1 MDPCTKGCC
10 MDFGNGVATMETG
23 LCTKGRRSLDG
34 RLKGQ
39 GHRMKQKLLGRK
51 RTEVNMTQGSI
62 VALLLNFAAPLLL
75 GNVFQQLYNTV
86 DTWVV
91 GNYVGKNAFS
101 AVGTLNPIINTLIGF
116 FIGFSNGA
124 CVIISRHFGAG
135 DKEKVQA
142 AVHTFVTVTLILCVV
157 FTILGITLTPILL
170 DLIKSPAEVR
180 SEQHVYLTI
189 YFAGVT
195 GLLLYNT
202 GSAILRAVGNSV
214 YPFLFLVVSALLNTA
229 MDLIFVIAFG
239 MGTAGVAYAT
249 IIAQFV
255 SAVLVMA
262 MLFKTDSSVRIHVRR
277 LRIDRGILGGIF
289 SIGLPA
295 ALQMSITAFSN
306 IFVQSYIN
314 FFGADCMG
322 GWTAYSKI
330 DQLLFLPMNSLALA
344 TQTFVGQ
351 NLGKKL
357 TQRTR
362 QGVRTANA
370 MSIICTAVLIV
381 PIVAFAPVFV
391 RFFIDDGE
399 AGVIHYGTLF
409 LRMITPF
416 FLVCSLNQIYGGA
429 LRGAGEAK
437 VSMVI
442 MIGTFVVF
450 RQIYLFVVSRYVSNT
465 IIPISMGYPLG
476 WLLCSILMLVSYKL
490 LFRDE
495 RLLREKI

>member
-1 MDPCTKGCC
+1 MGKQEE
-10 MDFGNGVATMETG
+10 V
-23 LCTKGRRSLDG
+23 
-34 RLKGQ
+34 RLKGI
-39 GHRMKQKLLGRK
+39 GSRLLARGK
-51 RTEVNMTQGSI
+51 TEVDMTQGSI
-62 VALLLNFAAPLLL
+62 IALLLNFAAPLLL
-75 GNVFQQLYNTV
+75 GNIFQQLYNTV

-101 AVGTLNPIINTLIGF
+101 AVGTLSPIINTIIGF

-135 DKEKVQA
+135 DKEKVQR

-157 FTILGITLTPILL
+157 FTILGIALTPLML

-180 SEQHVYLTI
+180 AEQYTYLSI

-195 GLLLYNT
+195 GLLLYNM

-229 MDLIFVIAFG
+229 MDLIFVIAFD

-249 IIAQFV
+249 IAAQLV
-255 SAVLVMA
+255 SAILVMA
-262 MLFKTDSSVRIHVRR
+262 MLFKTDSSVRVRLKS
-277 LRIDRGILGGIF
+277 LRIDKGILGGIF
-289 SIGLPA
+289 RIGLPA
-295 ALQMSITAFSN
+295 ALQMSITSFSN

-330 DQLLFLPMNSLALA
+330 DQLLFLPMNSLSLA

-351 NLGKKL
+351 NLGRKL
-357 TQRTR
+357 TDRTR
-362 QGVRTANA
+362 RGVRTSLL
-370 MSIICTAVLIV
+370 MSMLCTAVLITPV
-381 PIVAFAPVFV
+381 VAFAPSLV
-391 RFFIDDGE
+391 RFFIDDSE

-409 LRMITPF
+409 LRMISPF
-416 FLVCSLNQIYGGA
+416 YIVCCLNQIYGGA
-429 LRGAGEAK
+429 LRGAGEAR

-442 MIGTFVVF
+442 MLGSFVLF
-450 RQIYLFVVSRYVSNT
+450 RQIYLFVVSNYVSNT
-465 IIPISMGYPLG
+465 IVAISLGYPFG
-476 WLLCSILMLVSYKL
+476 WLLCSILMFVFYKRI
-490 LFRDE
+490 FRDE
-495 RLLREKI
+495 RLLREKL

>member
-1 MDPCTKGCC
+1 
-10 MDFGNGVATMETG
+10 MERQAG
-23 LCTKGRRSLDG
+23 S
-34 RLKGQ
+34 RLKGI
-39 GHRMKQKLLGRK
+39 KSKLLARGK
-51 RTEVNMTQGSI
+51 TEVDMTKGSI
-62 VALLLNFAAPLLL
+62 MALLLNFAAPLLL
-75 GNVFQQLYNTV
+75 GNIFQQLYNTV

-101 AVGTLNPIINTLIGF
+101 AVGTLSPIINTLIGF

-135 DKEKVQA
+135 DKEKVQR

-157 FTILGITLTPILL
+157 FTFLGIALTPLML

-180 SEQHVYLTI
+180 SEQHTYLSI

-195 GLLLYNT
+195 GLLLYNM

-229 MDLIFVIAFG
+229 MDLIFVIAFD

-249 IIAQFV
+249 IAAQLV
-255 SAVLVMA
+255 SAILVMA
-262 MLFKTDSSVRIHVRR
+262 MLLKTDSSVHVRLKS
-277 LRIDRGILGGIF
+277 LRIDKDILGGIF
-289 SIGLPA
+289 RIGLPA
-295 ALQMSITAFSN
+295 ALQMSVTAFSN

-351 NLGKKL
+351 NLGRKL
-357 TQRTR
+357 TDRTR
-362 QGVRTANA
+362 QGVRTSLF
-370 MSIICTAVLIV
+370 MCMLCTAVLIIPV
-381 PIVAFAPVFV
+381 VAFAPSLV
-391 RFFIDDGE
+391 RFFIDESE

-409 LRMITPF
+409 LRMISPF
-416 FLVCSLNQIYGGA
+416 YIMCCLNQIYGGA
-429 LRGAGEAK
+429 LRGAGEART
-437 VSMVI
+437 SMFI
-442 MIGTFVVF
+442 MLGSFVLF
-450 RQIYLFVVSRYVSNT
+450 RQIYLFVVSNYVSNT
-465 IIPISMGYPLG
+465 VVAISLGYPFG
-476 WLLCSILMLVSYKL
+476 WLLCSILMFVFYKRV
-490 LFRDE
+490 FKDE
-495 RLLREKI
+495 RLLKEKL

>member
-1 MDPCTKGCC
+1 
-10 MDFGNGVATMETG
+10 MEKQEESRLQG
-23 LCTKGRRSLDG
+23 IRS
-34 RLKGQ
+34 RLLARGK
-39 GHRMKQKLLGRK
+39 
-51 RTEVNMTQGSI
+51 TEVDMTSGGI

-75 GNVFQQLYNTV
+75 GNIFQQLYNTV

-101 AVGTLNPIINTLIGF
+101 AVGTLSPIINTIIGF

-135 DKEKVQA
+135 DKEKVQRS
-142 AVHTFVTVTLILCVV
+142 VHTFVAVTLILCVV
-157 FTILGITLTPILL
+157 FTILGIALTPLML

-180 SEQHVYLTI
+180 NEQYTYLSI

-195 GLLLYNT
+195 GLLLYNM

-229 MDLIFVIAFG
+229 MDLIFVIAFD

-249 IIAQFV
+249 IAAQLV
-255 SAVLVMA
+255 SAILVMA
-262 MLFKTDSSVRIHVRR
+262 MLFKTDSSVRIRLKS
-277 LRIDRGILGGIF
+277 LRIDRKILGGILG
-289 SIGLPA
+289 IGLPA
-295 ALQMSITAFSN
+295 ALQMSVTAFSN

-330 DQLLFLPMNSLALA
+330 DQLLFLPMNSLSLA

-351 NLGKKL
+351 NLGRKL
-357 TQRTR
+357 TDRTR
-362 QGVRTANA
+362 RGVRTSLF
-370 MSIICTAVLIV
+370 MSMLCTAVLIIPV
-381 PIVAFAPVFV
+381 VAFAPSLV
-391 RFFIDDGE
+391 RFFIDESE

-409 LRMITPF
+409 LRMISPF
-416 FLVCSLNQIYGGA
+416 YVMCCLNQIYGGA

-442 MIGTFVVF
+442 MLGSFVLF
-450 RQIYLFVVSRYVSNT
+450 RQIYLFVVSNYVSNT
-465 IIPISMGYPLG
+465 VVAISLGYPFG
-476 WLLCSILMLVSYKL
+476 WLLCSILMLVFYKRI
-490 LFRDE
+490 FKDE
-495 RLLREKI
+495 RLLKERI

>member
-1 MDPCTKGCC
+1 
-10 MDFGNGVATMETG
+10 MEKQEESRLQG
-23 LCTKGRRSLDG
+23 IRS
-34 RLKGQ
+34 RLLARGK
-39 GHRMKQKLLGRK
+39 
-51 RTEVNMTQGSI
+51 TEVDMTRGGI

-75 GNVFQQLYNTV
+75 GNIFQQLYNTV

-101 AVGTLNPIINTLIGF
+101 AVGTLSPIINTIIGF

-135 DKEKVQA
+135 DKEKVQRS
-142 AVHTFVTVTLILCVV
+142 VHTFVAVTLILCVV
-157 FTILGITLTPILL
+157 FTILGIALTPLML

-180 SEQHVYLTI
+180 SEQYTYLSI

-195 GLLLYNT
+195 GLLLYNM

-229 MDLIFVIAFG
+229 MDLVFVIAFD

-249 IIAQFV
+249 IAAQLV
-255 SAVLVMA
+255 SAILVMA
-262 MLFKTDSSVRIHVRR
+262 MLFKTDSSVRVR
-277 LRIDRGILGGIF
+277 LKSLHIDKSILGGIF
-289 SIGLPA
+289 RIGLPA
-295 ALQMSITAFSN
+295 ALQMSVTAFSN

-330 DQLLFLPMNSLALA
+330 DQLLFLPMNSLSLA

-351 NLGKKL
+351 NLGRKL
-357 TQRTR
+357 TDRTR
-362 QGVRTANA
+362 RGVRTSLF
-370 MSIICTAVLIV
+370 MSMLCTAVLIIPV
-381 PIVAFAPVFV
+381 VAFAPSLV
-391 RFFIDDGE
+391 RFFIDESE

-409 LRMITPF
+409 LRMISPF
-416 FLVCSLNQIYGGA
+416 YVMCCLNQIYGGA

-437 VSMVI
+437 ISMVI
-442 MIGTFVVF
+442 MLGSFVLF
-450 RQIYLFVVSRYVSNT
+450 RQIYLFVVSNYVSNT
-465 IIPISMGYPLG
+465 VVAISLGYPFG
-476 WLLCSILMLVSYKL
+476 WLLCSILMLVFYKRI
-490 LFRDE
+490 FKDE
-495 RLLREKI
+495 RLLKEKI

>member
-1 MDPCTKGCC
+1 
-10 MDFGNGVATMETG
+10 MEKQEESRLQG
-23 LCTKGRRSLDG
+23 IRS
-34 RLKGQ
+34 RLLARGK
-39 GHRMKQKLLGRK
+39 
-51 RTEVNMTQGSI
+51 TEVDMTSGGI

-75 GNVFQQLYNTV
+75 GNIFQQLYNTV

-101 AVGTLNPIINTLIGF
+101 AVGTLSPIINTIIGF

-135 DKEKVQA
+135 DKEKVQRS
-142 AVHTFVTVTLILCVV
+142 VHTFVAVTLILCVV
-157 FTILGITLTPILL
+157 FTILGIALTPLML

-180 SEQHVYLTI
+180 SEQYTYLSI

-195 GLLLYNT
+195 GLLLYNM

-229 MDLIFVIAFG
+229 MDLVFVIAFD

-249 IIAQFV
+249 IAAQLV
-255 SAVLVMA
+255 SAILVMT
-262 MLFKTDSSVRIHVRR
+262 MLFKTDSSVRVRLKS
-277 LRIDRGILGGIF
+277 LRIDRSILGGIF
-289 SIGLPA
+289 RIGLPA
-295 ALQMSITAFSN
+295 ALQMSVTAFSN

-330 DQLLFLPMNSLALA
+330 DQLLFLPMNSLSLA

-351 NLGKKL
+351 NLGRKL
-357 TQRTR
+357 TDRTR
-362 QGVRTANA
+362 RGVRTSLF
-370 MSIICTAVLIV
+370 MSMLCTAVLIIPV
-381 PIVAFAPVFV
+381 VAFAPSLV
-391 RFFIDDGE
+391 RFFIDESE

-409 LRMITPF
+409 LRMISPF
-416 FLVCSLNQIYGGA
+416 YVMCCLNQIYGGA

-442 MIGTFVVF
+442 MLGSFVLF
-450 RQIYLFVVSRYVSNT
+450 RQIYLFVVSNYVSNT
-465 IIPISMGYPLG
+465 VVAISLGYPFG
-476 WLLCSILMLVSYKL
+476 WLLCSILMLVFYKRI
-490 LFRDE
+490 FKDE
-495 RLLREKI
+495 RLLKEKI

>member
-1 MDPCTKGCC
+1 
-10 MDFGNGVATMETG
+10 MENQYA
-23 LCTKGRRSLDG
+23 S
-34 RLKGQ
+34 RLKCI
-39 GHRMKQKLLGRK
+39 KTKLFVRGK
-51 RTEVNMTQGSI
+51 TEIDMTQGGI

-75 GNVFQQLYNTV
+75 GNIFQQLYNTV

-101 AVGTLNPIINTLIGF
+101 AVGTLSPIINTIIGF

-135 DKEKVQA
+135 DKEKVQRS
-142 AVHTFVTVTLILCVV
+142 VHTFVAVTLILCVV
-157 FTILGITLTPILL
+157 FTILGIALTPLML

-180 SEQHVYLTI
+180 SEQYTYLSI

-195 GLLLYNT
+195 GLLLYNM

-229 MDLIFVIAFG
+229 MDLVFVIAFD

-249 IIAQFV
+249 IAAQLV
-255 SAVLVMA
+255 SAILVMA
-262 MLFKTDSSVRIHVRR
+262 MLFKTDSSVRVR
-277 LRIDRGILGGIF
+277 LKSLHIDKSILGGIF
-289 SIGLPA
+289 RIGLPA
-295 ALQMSITAFSN
+295 ALQMSVTAFSN

-314 FFGADCMG
+314 FFGSDCMG

-330 DQLLFLPMNSLALA
+330 DQLLFLPMNSLSLA

-351 NLGKKL
+351 NLGRKL
-357 TQRTR
+357 TDRTR
-362 QGVRTANA
+362 RGVRTSLF
-370 MSIICTAVLIV
+370 MSMLCTAVLIIPV
-381 PIVAFAPVFV
+381 VAFAPSLV
-391 RFFIDDGE
+391 RFFIDESE

-409 LRMITPF
+409 LRMISPF
-416 FLVCSLNQIYGGA
+416 YVMCCLNQIYGGA

-442 MIGTFVVF
+442 MLGSFVLF
-450 RQIYLFVVSRYVSNT
+450 RQIYLFVVSNYVSNT
-465 IIPISMGYPLG
+465 VVAISLGYPFG
-476 WLLCSILMLVSYKL
+476 WLLCSILMLVFYKRI
-490 LFRDE
+490 FKDE
-495 RLLREKI
+495 RLLKEKI

>member
-1 MDPCTKGCC
+1 
-10 MDFGNGVATMETG
+10 MEKQEESRLQG
-23 LCTKGRRSLDG
+23 IRS
-34 RLKGQ
+34 RLLARGK
-39 GHRMKQKLLGRK
+39 
-51 RTEVNMTQGSI
+51 TEVDMTRGGI

-75 GNVFQQLYNTV
+75 GNIFQQLYNTV

-101 AVGTLNPIINTLIGF
+101 AVGTLSPIINTIIGF

-135 DKEKVQA
+135 DKEKVQRS
-142 AVHTFVTVTLILCVV
+142 VHTFVAVTLILCVV
-157 FTILGITLTPILL
+157 FTILGIALTPLML

-180 SEQHVYLTI
+180 SEQYTYLSI

-195 GLLLYNT
+195 GLLLYNM

-229 MDLIFVIAFG
+229 MDLVFVIAFD

-249 IIAQFV
+249 IAAQLV
-255 SAVLVMA
+255 SAILVMA
-262 MLFKTDSSVRIHVRR
+262 MLFKTDSSVRVRLKS
-277 LRIDRGILGGIF
+277 LRIDRKILGGILG
-289 SIGLPA
+289 IGLPA
-295 ALQMSITAFSN
+295 ALQLSVTAFSN

-330 DQLLFLPMNSLALA
+330 DQLLFLPMNSLSLA

-351 NLGKKL
+351 NLGRKL
-357 TQRTR
+357 TDRTR
-362 QGVRTANA
+362 RGVRTSLF
-370 MSIICTAVLIV
+370 MSMLCTAVLIIPV
-381 PIVAFAPVFV
+381 VAFAPSLV
-391 RFFIDDGE
+391 RFFIDESE

-409 LRMITPF
+409 LRMISPF
-416 FLVCSLNQIYGGA
+416 YVMCCLNQIYGGA

-442 MIGTFVVF
+442 MLGSFVLF
-450 RQIYLFVVSRYVSNT
+450 RQIYLFVVSNYVSNT
-465 IIPISMGYPLG
+465 VVAISLGYPFG
-476 WLLCSILMLVSYKL
+476 WLLCSILMLVFYKRI
-490 LFRDE
+490 FKDE
-495 RLLREKI
+495 RLLKEKI

>member
-1 MDPCTKGCC
+1 
-10 MDFGNGVATMETG
+10 MEKQEESRLQG
-23 LCTKGRRSLDG
+23 IRS
-34 RLKGQ
+34 RLLARGK
-39 GHRMKQKLLGRK
+39 
-51 RTEVNMTQGSI
+51 TEVDMTQGSI

-75 GNVFQQLYNTV
+75 GNIFQQLYNTV

-101 AVGTLNPIINTLIGF
+101 AVGTLSPIINTIIGF

-135 DKEKVQA
+135 DKEKVQR
-142 AVHTFVTVTLILCVV
+142 AVHTFVAVTLILCVV
-157 FTILGITLTPILL
+157 FTILGIALTPLML

-180 SEQHVYLTI
+180 SEQYTYLSI

-195 GLLLYNT
+195 GLLLYNM

-229 MDLIFVIAFG
+229 MDLVFVIAFD

-249 IIAQFV
+249 IAAQLV
-255 SAVLVMA
+255 SAILVMA
-262 MLFKTDSSVRIHVRR
+262 MLFKTDSSVRVR
-277 LRIDRGILGGIF
+277 LKSLNIDRNILGGIF
-289 SIGLPA
+289 RIGLPA
-295 ALQMSITAFSN
+295 ALQMSVTAFSN

-314 FFGADCMG
+314 FFGSDCMG

-330 DQLLFLPMNSLALA
+330 DQLLFLPMNSLSLA

-351 NLGKKL
+351 NLGRKL
-357 TQRTR
+357 TDRTR
-362 QGVRTANA
+362 RGVRTSLG
-370 MSIICTAVLIV
+370 MSMLCTAVLIIPV
-381 PIVAFAPVFV
+381 VAFAPSLV
-391 RFFIDDGE
+391 RFFIDESE

-409 LRMITPF
+409 LRMISPF
-416 FLVCSLNQIYGGA
+416 YVMCCLNQIYGGA

-442 MIGTFVVF
+442 MLGSFVLF
-450 RQIYLFVVSRYVSNT
+450 RQIYLFVVSNYVSNT
-465 IIPISMGYPLG
+465 VVAISLGYPFG
-476 WLLCSILMLVSYKL
+476 WLLCSILMLVFYKRI
-490 LFRDE
+490 FKDE
-495 RLLREKI
+495 RLLKEKI

>member
-1 MDPCTKGCC
+1 
-10 MDFGNGVATMETG
+10 MEKQEESRLQG
-23 LCTKGRRSLDG
+23 IRS
-34 RLKGQ
+34 RLLARGK
-39 GHRMKQKLLGRK
+39 
-51 RTEVNMTQGSI
+51 TEVDMTSGGI

-75 GNVFQQLYNTV
+75 GNIFQQLYNTV

-101 AVGTLNPIINTLIGF
+101 AVGTLSPIINTIIGF

-135 DKEKVQA
+135 DKEKVQRS
-142 AVHTFVTVTLILCVV
+142 VHTFVAVTLILCVV
-157 FTILGITLTPILL
+157 FTILGIALTPLML

-180 SEQHVYLTI
+180 SEQYTYLSI

-195 GLLLYNT
+195 GLLLYNM

-229 MDLIFVIAFG
+229 MDLVFVIAFD

-249 IIAQFV
+249 IAAQLV
-255 SAVLVMA
+255 SAILVMA
-262 MLFKTDSSVRIHVRR
+262 MLFKTDSSVRVR
-277 LRIDRGILGGIF
+277 LKSLHIDKSILGGIF
-289 SIGLPA
+289 RIGLPA
-295 ALQMSITAFSN
+295 ALQMSVTAFSN

-330 DQLLFLPMNSLALA
+330 DQLLFLPMNSLSLA

-351 NLGKKL
+351 NLGRKL
-357 TQRTR
+357 TDRTR
-362 QGVRTANA
+362 RGVRTSLF
-370 MSIICTAVLIV
+370 MSMLCTAVLIIPV
-381 PIVAFAPVFV
+381 VAFAPSLV
-391 RFFIDDGE
+391 RFFIDESE

-409 LRMITPF
+409 LRMISPF
-416 FLVCSLNQIYGGA
+416 YVMCCLNQIYGGA

-442 MIGTFVVF
+442 MLGSFVLF
-450 RQIYLFVVSRYVSNT
+450 RQIYLFVVSNYVSNT
-465 IIPISMGYPLG
+465 VVAISLGYPFG
-476 WLLCSILMLVSYKL
+476 WLLCSILMLVFYKRI
-490 LFRDE
+490 FKDE
-495 RLLREKI
+495 RLLKEKI

>member
-1 MDPCTKGCC
+1 
-10 MDFGNGVATMETG
+10 MEKQEESRLQG
-23 LCTKGRRSLDG
+23 IRS
-34 RLKGQ
+34 RLLARGK
-39 GHRMKQKLLGRK
+39 
-51 RTEVNMTQGSI
+51 TEVDMTRGGI

-75 GNVFQQLYNTV
+75 GNIFQQLYNTV

-101 AVGTLNPIINTLIGF
+101 AVGTLSPIINTIIGF

-135 DKEKVQA
+135 DKEKVQRS
-142 AVHTFVTVTLILCVV
+142 VHTFVAVTLILCVV
-157 FTILGITLTPILL
+157 FTILGIALTPLML

-180 SEQHVYLTI
+180 SEQYTYLSI

-195 GLLLYNT
+195 GLLLYNM

-229 MDLIFVIAFG
+229 MDLVFVIAFD

-249 IIAQFV
+249 IAAQLV
-255 SAVLVMA
+255 SAILVMA
-262 MLFKTDSSVRIHVRR
+262 MLFKTDSSVRVRLKS
-277 LRIDRGILGGIF
+277 LRIDRKILGGILG
-289 SIGLPA
+289 IGLPA
-295 ALQMSITAFSN
+295 ALQMSVTAFSN

-330 DQLLFLPMNSLALA
+330 DQLLFLPMNSLSLA

-351 NLGKKL
+351 NLGRKL
-357 TQRTR
+357 TDRTR
-362 QGVRTANA
+362 RGVRTSLF
-370 MSIICTAVLIV
+370 MSMLCTAVLIIPV
-381 PIVAFAPVFV
+381 VAFAPSLV
-391 RFFIDDGE
+391 RFFIDESE

-409 LRMITPF
+409 LRMISPF
-416 FLVCSLNQIYGGA
+416 YVMCCLNQIYGGA

-442 MIGTFVVF
+442 MLGSFVLF
-450 RQIYLFVVSRYVSNT
+450 RQIYLFVVSNYVSNT
-465 IIPISMGYPLG
+465 VVAISLGYPFG
-476 WLLCSILMLVSYKL
+476 WLLCSILMLVFYKRI
-490 LFRDE
+490 FKDE
-495 RLLREKI
+495 RLLKEKI

>member
-1 MDPCTKGCC
+1 
-10 MDFGNGVATMETG
+10 MEKQEESRLQG
-23 LCTKGRRSLDG
+23 IRS
-34 RLKGQ
+34 RLLARGK
-39 GHRMKQKLLGRK
+39 
-51 RTEVNMTQGSI
+51 TEVDMTSGGI

-75 GNVFQQLYNTV
+75 GNIFQQLYNTV

-101 AVGTLNPIINTLIGF
+101 AVGTLSPIINTIIGF

-135 DKEKVQA
+135 DKEKVQRS
-142 AVHTFVTVTLILCVV
+142 VHTFVAVTLILCVV
-157 FTILGITLTPILL
+157 FTILGIALTPLML

-180 SEQHVYLTI
+180 SEQYTYLSI

-195 GLLLYNT
+195 GLLLYNM

-229 MDLIFVIAFG
+229 MDLVFVIAFD

-249 IIAQFV
+249 IAAQLV
-255 SAVLVMA
+255 SAILVMA
-262 MLFKTDSSVRIHVRR
+262 MLFKTDSSVRVRLKS
-277 LRIDRGILGGIF
+277 LRIDRSILGGIF
-289 SIGLPA
+289 RIGLPA
-295 ALQMSITAFSN
+295 ALQMSVTAFSN

-314 FFGADCMG
+314 FFGSDCMG

-330 DQLLFLPMNSLALA
+330 DQLLFLPMNSLSLA

-351 NLGKKL
+351 NLGRKL
-357 TQRTR
+357 TDRTR
-362 QGVRTANA
+362 RGVRTSLF
-370 MSIICTAVLIV
+370 MSMLCTAVLIIPV
-381 PIVAFAPVFV
+381 VAFAPSLV
-391 RFFIDDGE
+391 RFFIDESE

-409 LRMITPF
+409 LRMISPF
-416 FLVCSLNQIYGGA
+416 YVMCCLNQIYGGA

-442 MIGTFVVF
+442 MLGSFVLF
-450 RQIYLFVVSRYVSNT
+450 RQIYLFVVSNYVSNT
-465 IIPISMGYPLG
+465 VVAISLGYPFG
-476 WLLCSILMLVSYKL
+476 WLLCSILMLVFYKRI
-490 LFRDE
+490 FKDE
-495 RLLREKI
+495 RLLKEKI

>member
-1 MDPCTKGCC
+1 
-10 MDFGNGVATMETG
+10 MEKQEESRLQG
-23 LCTKGRRSLDG
+23 IRS
-34 RLKGQ
+34 RLLARGK
-39 GHRMKQKLLGRK
+39 
-51 RTEVNMTQGSI
+51 TEVDMTRGGI

-75 GNVFQQLYNTV
+75 GNIFQQLYNTV
-86 DTWVV
+86 DTWVI

-101 AVGTLNPIINTLIGF
+101 AVGTLSPIINTIIGF

-135 DKEKVQA
+135 DKEKVQRS
-142 AVHTFVTVTLILCVV
+142 VHTFVAVTLILCVV
-157 FTILGITLTPILL
+157 FTILGIALTPLML

-180 SEQHVYLTI
+180 SEQYTYLSI

-195 GLLLYNT
+195 GLLLYNM

-229 MDLIFVIAFG
+229 MDLVFVIAFD

-249 IIAQFV
+249 IAAQLV
-255 SAVLVMA
+255 SAILVMA
-262 MLFKTDSSVRIHVRR
+262 MLFKTDSSVRVR
-277 LRIDRGILGGIF
+277 LKSLHIDKSILGGIF
-289 SIGLPA
+289 RIGLPA
-295 ALQMSITAFSN
+295 ALQMSVTAFSN

-330 DQLLFLPMNSLALA
+330 DQLLFLPMNSLSLA

-351 NLGKKL
+351 NLGRKL
-357 TQRTR
+357 TDRTR
-362 QGVRTANA
+362 RGVRTSLF
-370 MSIICTAVLIV
+370 MSMLCTAVLIIPV
-381 PIVAFAPVFV
+381 VAFAPSLV
-391 RFFIDDGE
+391 RFFIDESE

-409 LRMITPF
+409 LRMISPF
-416 FLVCSLNQIYGGA
+416 YVMCCLNQIYGGA

-442 MIGTFVVF
+442 MLGSFVLF
-450 RQIYLFVVSRYVSNT
+450 RQIYLFVVSNYVSNT
-465 IIPISMGYPLG
+465 VVAISLGYPFG
-476 WLLCSILMLVSYKL
+476 WLLCSILMLVFYKRI
-490 LFRDE
+490 FKDE
-495 RLLREKI
+495 RLLKEKI

>member
-1 MDPCTKGCC
+1 
-10 MDFGNGVATMETG
+10 MEKQEESRLQG
-23 LCTKGRRSLDG
+23 IRS
-34 RLKGQ
+34 RLLARGK
-39 GHRMKQKLLGRK
+39 
-51 RTEVNMTQGSI
+51 TEVDMTSGGI

-75 GNVFQQLYNTV
+75 GNIFQQLYNTV

-101 AVGTLNPIINTLIGF
+101 AVGTLSPIINTIIGF

-135 DKEKVQA
+135 DKEKVQRS
-142 AVHTFVTVTLILCVV
+142 VHTFVAVTLILCVV
-157 FTILGITLTPILL
+157 FTILGIALTPLML

-180 SEQHVYLTI
+180 SEQYTYLSI

-195 GLLLYNT
+195 GLLLYNM

-229 MDLIFVIAFG
+229 MDLVFVIAFD

-249 IIAQFV
+249 IAAQLV
-255 SAVLVMA
+255 SAILVMA
-262 MLFKTDSSVRIHVRR
+262 MLFKTDSSVRVRLKS
-277 LRIDRGILGGIF
+277 LRIDRKILGGILG
-289 SIGLPA
+289 IGLPA
-295 ALQMSITAFSN
+295 ALQMSVTAFSN

-314 FFGADCMG
+314 FFGSDCMG

-330 DQLLFLPMNSLALA
+330 DQLLFLPMNSLSLA

-351 NLGKKL
+351 NLGRKL
-357 TQRTR
+357 TDRTR
-362 QGVRTANA
+362 RGVRTSLM
-370 MSIICTAVLIV
+370 MSMLCTTALIIPV
-381 PIVAFAPVFV
+381 VAFAPSLV
-391 RFFIDDGE
+391 RFFIDESE

-409 LRMITPF
+409 LRMISPF
-416 FLVCSLNQIYGGA
+416 YVMCCLNQIYGGA

-442 MIGTFVVF
+442 MLGSFVLF
-450 RQIYLFVVSRYVSNT
+450 RQIYLFVVSNYVSNT
-465 IIPISMGYPLG
+465 VVAISLGYPFG
-476 WLLCSILMLVSYKL
+476 WLLCSILMLVFYKRI
-490 LFRDE
+490 FKDE
-495 RLLREKI
+495 RLLKEKI

>member
-1 MDPCTKGCC
+1 
-10 MDFGNGVATMETG
+10 ME
-23 LCTKGRRSLDG
+23 KQEES
-34 RLKGQ
+34 RLQ
-39 GHRMKQKLLGRK
+39 GIKSRLLARGK
-51 RTEVNMTQGSI
+51 TEVDMTSGGI

-75 GNVFQQLYNTV
+75 GNIFQQLYNTV

-101 AVGTLNPIINTLIGF
+101 AVGTLSPIINTIIGF

-135 DKEKVQA
+135 DKEKVQRS
-142 AVHTFVTVTLILCVV
+142 VHTFVAVTLILCVV
-157 FTILGITLTPILL
+157 FTILGIALTPLML

-180 SEQHVYLTI
+180 SEQYTYLSI

-195 GLLLYNT
+195 GLLLYNM

-229 MDLIFVIAFG
+229 MDLVFVIAFD

-249 IIAQFV
+249 IAAQLV
-255 SAVLVMA
+255 SAILVMA
-262 MLFKTDSSVRIHVRR
+262 MLFKTDSSVRVRLKS
-277 LRIDRGILGGIF
+277 LRIDRSILGGIF
-289 SIGLPA
+289 RIGLPA
-295 ALQMSITAFSN
+295 ALQMSVTAFSN

-314 FFGADCMG
+314 FFGSDCMG

-330 DQLLFLPMNSLALA
+330 DQLLFLPMNSLSLA

-351 NLGKKL
+351 NLGRKL
-357 TQRTR
+357 TDRTR
-362 QGVRTANA
+362 RGVRTSLF
-370 MSIICTAVLIV
+370 MSMLCTAVLIIPV
-381 PIVAFAPVFV
+381 VAFAPSLV
-391 RFFIDDGE
+391 RFFIDESE

-409 LRMITPF
+409 LRMISPF
-416 FLVCSLNQIYGGA
+416 YVMCCLNQIYGGA

-442 MIGTFVVF
+442 MLGSFVLF
-450 RQIYLFVVSRYVSNT
+450 RQIYLFVVSNYVSNT
-465 IIPISMGYPLG
+465 VVAISLGYPFG
-476 WLLCSILMLVSYKL
+476 WLLCSILMLVFYKRI
-490 LFRDE
+490 FKDE
-495 RLLREKI
+495 RLLKEKI

>member
-1 MDPCTKGCC
+1 
-10 MDFGNGVATMETG
+10 MEKQEESRLQG
-23 LCTKGRRSLDG
+23 IRS
-34 RLKGQ
+34 RLLARGK
-39 GHRMKQKLLGRK
+39 
-51 RTEVNMTQGSI
+51 TEVDMTRGGI

-75 GNVFQQLYNTV
+75 GNIFQQLYNTV

-101 AVGTLNPIINTLIGF
+101 AVGTLSPIINTIIGF

-135 DKEKVQA
+135 DKEKVQRS
-142 AVHTFVTVTLILCVV
+142 VHTFVAVTLILCVV
-157 FTILGITLTPILL
+157 FTILGIALTPLML

-180 SEQHVYLTI
+180 SEQYTYLSI

-195 GLLLYNT
+195 GLLLYNM

-229 MDLIFVIAFG
+229 MDLVFVIAFD

-249 IIAQFV
+249 IAAQLV
-255 SAVLVMA
+255 SAILVMA
-262 MLFKTDSSVRIHVRR
+262 MLFKTDSSVRVR
-277 LRIDRGILGGIF
+277 LKSLHIDKSILGGIF
-289 SIGLPA
+289 RIGLPA
-295 ALQMSITAFSN
+295 ALQMSVTAFSN

-330 DQLLFLPMNSLALA
+330 DQLLFLPMNSLSLA

-351 NLGKKL
+351 NLGRKL
-357 TQRTR
+357 TDRTR
-362 QGVRTANA
+362 RGVRTSLF
-370 MSIICTAVLIV
+370 MSMLCTAVLIIPV
-381 PIVAFAPVFV
+381 VAFAPSLV
-391 RFFIDDGE
+391 RFFIDESE

-409 LRMITPF
+409 LRMISPF
-416 FLVCSLNQIYGGA
+416 YVMCCLNQIYGGA

-442 MIGTFVVF
+442 MLGSFVLF
-450 RQIYLFVVSRYVSNT
+450 RQIYLFVVSNYVSNT
-465 IIPISMGYPLG
+465 VVAISLGYPFG
-476 WLLCSILMLVSYKL
+476 WLLCSILMLVFYKRI
-490 LFRDE
+490 FKDE
-495 RLLREKI
+495 RLLKEKI

>member
-1 MDPCTKGCC
+1 
-10 MDFGNGVATMETG
+10 MEKQEESSLQG
-23 LCTKGRRSLDG
+23 IRS
-34 RLKGQ
+34 RLLARGK
-39 GHRMKQKLLGRK
+39 
-51 RTEVNMTQGSI
+51 TEVDMTSGGI

-75 GNVFQQLYNTV
+75 GNIFQQLYNTV

-101 AVGTLNPIINTLIGF
+101 AVGTLSPIINTIIGF

-135 DKEKVQA
+135 DKEKVQRS
-142 AVHTFVTVTLILCVV
+142 VHTFVAVTLILCVV
-157 FTILGITLTPILL
+157 FTILGIALTPLML

-180 SEQHVYLTI
+180 SEQYTYLSI

-195 GLLLYNT
+195 GLLLYNM

-229 MDLIFVIAFG
+229 MDLVFVIAFD

-249 IIAQFV
+249 IAAQLV
-255 SAVLVMA
+255 SAILVMA
-262 MLFKTDSSVRIHVRR
+262 MLFKTDSSVRVR
-277 LRIDRGILGGIF
+277 LKSLHIDKSILGGIF
-289 SIGLPA
+289 RIGLPA
-295 ALQMSITAFSN
+295 ALQMSVTAFSN

-330 DQLLFLPMNSLALA
+330 DQLLFLPMNSLSLA

-351 NLGKKL
+351 NLGRKL
-357 TQRTR
+357 TDRTR
-362 QGVRTANA
+362 RGVRTSLF
-370 MSIICTAVLIV
+370 MSMLCTAVLIIPV
-381 PIVAFAPVFV
+381 VAFAPSLV
-391 RFFIDDGE
+391 RFFIDESE

-409 LRMITPF
+409 LRMISPF
-416 FLVCSLNQIYGGA
+416 YVMCCLNQIYGGA

-442 MIGTFVVF
+442 MLASFVLF
-450 RQIYLFVVSRYVSNT
+450 RQIYLFVVSNYVSNT
-465 IIPISMGYPLG
+465 VVAISLGYPFG
-476 WLLCSILMLVSYKL
+476 WLLCSILMLVFYKRI
-490 LFRDE
+490 FKDE
-495 RLLREKI
+495 RLLKEKI

>member
-1 MDPCTKGCC
+1 
-10 MDFGNGVATMETG
+10 MEKQEESRLQG
-23 LCTKGRRSLDG
+23 IRS
-34 RLKGQ
+34 RLLARGK
-39 GHRMKQKLLGRK
+39 
-51 RTEVNMTQGSI
+51 TEVDMTSGGI

-75 GNVFQQLYNTV
+75 GNIFQQLYNTV

-101 AVGTLNPIINTLIGF
+101 AVGTLSPIINTIIGF

-135 DKEKVQA
+135 DKEKVQRS
-142 AVHTFVTVTLILCVV
+142 VHTFVAVTLILCVV
-157 FTILGITLTPILL
+157 FTILGIALTPLML

-180 SEQHVYLTI
+180 SEQYTYLSI

-195 GLLLYNT
+195 GLLLYNM

-229 MDLIFVIAFG
+229 MDLVFVIAFD

-249 IIAQFV
+249 IAAQLV
-255 SAVLVMA
+255 SAILVMA
-262 MLFKTDSSVRIHVRR
+262 MLFKTDSSVRVRLKS
-277 LRIDRGILGGIF
+277 LRIDRSILGGIF
-289 SIGLPA
+289 RIGLPA
-295 ALQMSITAFSN
+295 ALQMSVTAFSN

-330 DQLLFLPMNSLALA
+330 DQLLFLPMNSLSLA

-351 NLGKKL
+351 NLGRKL
-357 TQRTR
+357 TDRTR
-362 QGVRTANA
+362 RGVRTSLF
-370 MSIICTAVLIV
+370 MSMLCTAVLIIPV
-381 PIVAFAPVFV
+381 VAFAPSLV
-391 RFFIDDGE
+391 RFFIDESE

-409 LRMITPF
+409 LRMISPF
-416 FLVCSLNQIYGGA
+416 YVMCCLNQIYGGA

-442 MIGTFVVF
+442 MLGSFVLF
-450 RQIYLFVVSRYVSNT
+450 RQIYLFVVSNYVSNT
-465 IIPISMGYPLG
+465 VVAISLGYPFG
-476 WLLCSILMLVSYKL
+476 WLLCSILMLVFYKRI
-490 LFRDE
+490 FKDE
-495 RLLREKI
+495 RLLKEKI